1 MNIWYR
7 CESLMQGHLKSY
19 LMSVMV
25 SVSLFLLKIKFN
37 ICSDASGL
45 CFIDTQV
52 SCRMLLWSSTRFSF
66 ASFLISPVNVL
77 NLFNISDL
85 NWKYVKGNLFFYLLL
100 LLVVNTAVCT
110 RFAFFF
116 SSFLFIIY
124 IHFSYF
130 RILTVKLTWNKE
142 RYREDLNLELDLI

>member
-1 MNIWYR
+1 
-7 CESLMQGHLKSY
+7 
-19 LMSVMV
+19 MV
-25 SVSLFLLKIKFN
+25 PLWIVDAGPPKIIFNVCHGIFYFFLLKIKFN